1 MGVAAAEPSAVPEKK
16 RRFDGVF
23 LVESEA
29 ETNAGFV
36 GLGSGETKSRSIR
49 SDEARA
55 KRNAKKNQRQR
66 KRKTSISGSQNMMQ
80 TDSAQEA

>member
-1 MGVAAAEPSAVPEKK
+1 MPSQDTGGFMENRWSPAERVRRTDVIEAK
-16 RRFDGVF
+16 RIR
-23 LVESEA
+23 A
-29 ETNAGFV
+29 T
-36 GLGSGETKSRSIR
+36 R
-49 SDEARA
+49 SDEVRA

>member
-1 MGVAAAEPSAVPEKK
+1 MGTAAAEPLAV
-16 RRFDGVF
+16 
-23 LVESEA
+23 EA
-29 ETNAGFV
+29 ETNAGFA
-36 GLGSGETKSRSIR
+36 GLGSGEMKSCAIR

-66 KRKTSISGSQNMMQ
+66 KRKASISNSQNMIQ